1 MIKKSNEEIYFQKR
15 FEVSAKPWGERRA
28 VRSGSLVNYSA
39 SVKKINRRKEIS
51 RYVFIKIIAAAST
64 PFIA

>member
-1 MIKKSNEEIYFQKR
+1 MFLVVSSKIKKRSVSKKSNNEIYSEKR

-28 VRSGSLVNYSA
+28 VGSGSLANYSA

-51 RYVFIKIIAAAST
+51 R
-64 PFIA
+64 